1 MTASDGL
8 FHDAPEA
15 AAHRAAVVV
24 APAALVRSIPCGVRL
39 IRSVH
44 ALAALR
50 ETDVPALVSAAL
62 LLMPDA
68 AADPGEHDQ
77 DGTAF
82 LAIHATVTAPYAA
95 PHAAP
100 HAASDSAI
108 RRALAAAV
116 VLADPG
122 FRIRPAADVGRLEAA
137 VETLGYRN
145 KTLAHAVK
153 RLSFQPLDGRILELR
168 DAVQMFGFV
177 NEWCFDEDQVRRR
190 FRELAPVYHPDT
202 GVVACR
208 ERMGQLIDARNL
220 LVRHVRTVY
229 GSGEWLARQRPQ

>member
-8 FHDAPEA
+8 SPDATEDSSLGA
-15 AAHRAAVVV
+15 GSSAIR
-24 APAALVRSIPCGVRL
+24 LRSVPCGVGL
-39 IRSVH
+39 CRSVR
-44 ALAALR
+44 ALAAAR
-50 ETDVPALVSAAL
+50 GCDPSALVLAAL
-62 LLMPDA
+62 LLVPEA
-68 AADPGEHDQ
+68 APDPGEQ
-77 DGTAF
+77 DAEGRARIALTPA
-82 LAIHATVTAPYAA
+82 VTAGDAA
-95 PHAAP
+95 V
-100 HAASDSAI
+100 

-122 FRIRPAADVGRLEAA
+122 VRLVAAADVGRLEAA

-145 KTLAHAVK
+145 KTLAHAVN
-153 RLSFQPLDGRILELR
+153 RLSFQPLDGRLLELR
-168 DAVQMFGFV
+168 DAVQLFGFV
-177 NEWCFDEDQVRRR
+177 NEWCFDEQQVRRR

-229 GSGEWLARQRPQ
+229 GSGEWAARQRPQ

>member
-1 MTASDGL
+1 MTAPDGL
-8 FHDAPEA
+8 SHDAPDGLS
-15 AAHRAAVVV
+15 V
-24 APAALVRSIPCGVRL
+24 APGSVLAPSPLRLIPCGVRL
-39 IRSVH
+39 AEAVR
-44 ALAALR
+44 ALSALR
-50 ETDVPALVSAAL
+50 GSTPSDLASAAL
-62 LLMPDA
+62 LLVPDA
-68 AADPGEHDQ
+68 AGDPGESDE
-77 DGTAF
+77 DGRAG
-82 LAIHATVTAPYAA
+82 LALRSCVRG
-95 PHAAP
+95 
-100 HAASDSAI
+100 SDSAI

-116 VLADPG
+116 ALADPG
-122 FRIRPAADVGRLEAA
+122 FRVVPAADVGRLEAA

-145 KTLAHAVK
+145 KTLAHALK
-153 RLSFQPLDGRILELR
+153 RLSFQPLDGRVTELR

-229 GSGEWLARQRPQ
+229 ASGDWVARRSASASPPV

>member
-1 MTASDGL
+1 MTAPDGL
-8 FHDAPEA
+8 SHDAPDGA
-15 AAHRAAVVV
+15 SLRATVVG
-24 APAALVRSIPCGVRL
+24 APATLVRSVPCGVRL
-39 IRSVH
+39 IQSVR

-50 ETDVPALVSAAL
+50 ETDVPALASAAL

-82 LAIHATVTAPYAA
+82 LTLHATVTA
-95 PHAAP
+95 
-100 HAASDSAI
+100 SDAAI

-116 VLADPG
+116 ALADPG
-122 FRIRPAADVGRLEAA
+122 FRMLPAADLGRLEAA

>member
-1 MTASDGL
+1 MIVPDGL
-8 FHDAPEA
+8 SHDAPEGTPL
-15 AAHRAAVVV
+15 RAALAG
-24 APAALVRSIPCGVRL
+24 APAALVRSVPCGVGL
-39 IRSVH
+39 IQSVR

-50 ETDVPALVSAAL
+50 ETDVPALASAAL

-82 LAIHATVTAPYAA
+82 LTIHATIT
-95 PHAAP
+95 
-100 HAASDSAI
+100 ASDSAI

-122 FRIRPAADVGRLEAA
+122 FRILAAADVGRLEAA